1 MNINAQFKV
10 SSEIKNIQLQVQS
23 YLQQHW
29 KWFAVE
35 GLFFIIIGITAVI
48 LPNVFTLGIT
58 VFLGWLLLIC
68 GIFQTFRVISI
79 RNMPGFGFWLFAGIL
94 QIIIGYFLVA
104 DPMEG
109 SMSLTLLLSVFFA
122 MDGLAKISLALML
135 RPLQRWGWMFFSGFT
150 SLILAIIVWAGWP
163 STAFWLPGLLLGF
176 NLIFAGW
183 SLLYIS
189 LHHKSKI

>member
-10 SSEIKNIQLQVQS
+10 SSGLRHLQLQVLG

-29 KWFAVE
+29 KWFAAE
-35 GLFFIIIGITAVI
+35 GLFFIIMGTAAIIV
-48 LPNVFTLGIT
+48 PNVFTLGIT
-58 VFLGWLLLIC
+58 LFLGWLLLVC
-68 GIFQTFRVISI
+68 GTFQTVRVISI
-79 RNMPGFGFWLFAGIL
+79 RNMPGFGLWLFSGIL

-109 SMSLTLLLSVFFA
+109 RMTLTLLLSVFFA
-122 MDGLAKISLALML
+122 MDGLAKVSLAIML
-135 RPLQRWGWMFFSGFT
+135 RPLARWGWMIFSGLT
-150 SLILAIIVWAGWP
+150 SLFLAILVWAGWP
-163 STAFWLPGLLLGF
+163 GTALWVPGLLLGI

-189 LHHKSKI
+189 LHHKAQ